1 MDIYGFGANFIFFRS
16 IPELSQMLMD
26 DKILIRDCS
35 NFPGLTQGWYRIAV
49 RSREENRQLI
59 DALHQIQESVNG
71 KEFL

>member
-1 MDIYGFGANFIFFRS
+1 
-16 IPELSQMLMD
+16 MLMD

>member
-1 MDIYGFGANFIFFRS
+1 MDIYGFAANFIFFRS
-16 IPELSQMLMD
+16 IPELSQMLMG